1 MVPVTSDIDIY
12 RTAKL
17 LIDQH
22 GDQTSSMIAAMIR
35 EFTEMDD
42 AEAVAVW
49 RRTGDAVLVLQA
61 QEKIDGATVH

>member
-61 QEKIDGATVH
+61 QEKIDGAAVH

>member
-22 GDQTSSMIAAMIR
+22 GDQTSSMIATMIR
-35 EFTEMDD
+35 EFTDMED

-61 QEKIDGATVH
+61 QEKIDGAAVH